1 MSINIDDLAKRLETQ
16 IVEDAKE
23 VAKRLETQIVE
34 DAKEVFSETVIE
46 YAYNPRN
53 MGELRDADGVGK
65 IMGTCGDTVQIQI
78 RVENGRISESRFMT
92 DGCGTSIACGSML
105 TEMIEDKTIG
115 EALLISSDDLL
126 RSLDGL
132 PDEYVHCTVL
142 AVDVLRD
149 AIADYRESRS
159 NKQT

>member
-1 MSINIDDLAKRLETQ
+1 MSINIDDL
-16 IVEDAKE
+16 
-23 VAKRLETQIVE
+23 AKRLETQIVE

-65 IMGTCGDTVQIQI
+65 IMGICGDTVQIQI
-78 RVENGRISESRFMT
+78 RVENERISESRFIT

-105 TEMIEDKTIG
+105 TEMITGKAIEDALAITSG
-115 EALLISSDDLL
+115 ELL

-132 PDEYVHCTVL
+132 PEESVHCSVL
-142 AVDVLRD
+142 AVNVLQE
-149 AIADYRESRS
+149 AIADYRKSKL

>member
-1 MSINIDDLAKRLETQ
+1 MSIDIDELAKRLETQ
-16 IVEDAKE
+16 V
-23 VAKRLETQIVE
+23 LE

-53 MGELRDADGVGK
+53 MGEISDADGVGRVT
-65 IMGTCGDTVQIQI
+65 GTCGDTVQIQI
-78 RVENGRISESRFMT
+78 HVEDGRIRKSGFLT

-105 TEMIEDKTIG
+105 TEMIKDKTIE
-115 EALLISSDDLL
+115 EALMIRSEDLL

-142 AVDVLRD
+142 AVDTLHA
-149 AIADYRESRS
+149 AIDDYARILEQPDKLMQD
-159 NKQT
+159 KQGDDQE

>member
-1 MSINIDDLAKRLETQ
+1 MGIDIDELAKRLETR
-16 IVEDAKE
+16 V
-23 VAKRLETQIVE
+23 LE

-53 MGELRDADGVGK
+53 MGEISNADGVGK
-65 IMGTCGDTVQIQI
+65 ITGTCGDTVQIQI
-78 RVENGRISESRFMT
+78 RVEDGRISESRFMT

-105 TEMIEDKTIG
+105 TEMITDKTIE
-115 EALLISSDDLL
+115 EALLITSDDLL
-126 RSLDGL
+126 RSLGGL
-132 PDEYVHCTVL
+132 PDENLHCTVL

>member
-1 MSINIDDLAKRLETQ
+1 MGIGIDELAKRLETQ
-16 IVEDAKE
+16 V
-23 VAKRLETQIVE
+23 LE

-53 MGELRDADGVGK
+53 MGELSDADGVGK
-65 IMGTCGDTVQIQI
+65 ITGTCGDTVQIQI
-78 RVENGRISESRFMT
+78 RVEDGRISESGFIT

-105 TEMIEDKTIG
+105 TEMITGKTIEG
-115 EALLISSDDLL
+115 ALTITSNDLL

-132 PDEYVHCTVL
+132 PEESVHCSVL
-142 AVDVLRD
+142 AVNVLRE
-149 AIADYRESRS
+149 AIADYRELRS

>member
-1 MSINIDDLAKRLETQ
+1 MSVDIDELTKRLERQ
-16 IVEDAKE
+16 V
-23 VAKRLETQIVE
+23 LE

-53 MGELRDADGVGK
+53 VGEISDADGAGK
-65 IMGTCGDTVQIQI
+65 ITGTCGDTVQIQI
-78 RVENGRISESRFMT
+78 RVENERIRESRFMT

-105 TEMIEDKTIG
+105 TEMIEDKTIE
-115 EALLISSDDLL
+115 EALMINSDDLL

-132 PDEYVHCTVL
+132 PGEYVHCSVL
-142 AVDVLRD
+142 AVNVLRE
-149 AIADYRESRS
+149 AIADYRELRS